1 MLLELNG
8 CELTKL
14 STYCLVL
21 YYYIIFLPDA
31 NLIVC
36 LHLATTFNECVCY
49 NNYSSVIIPLILAIV
64 SLLYPLPYPFLINKS
79 IFYMQGLNK
88 LNVILEINKAEPIDK
103 WSNQFQLYKYC
114 QIRLEFKQQIT
125 CNILENP
132 LE

>member
-1 MLLELNG
+1 MLELNH

-21 YYYIIFLPDA
+21 YYYIILLPDA

-36 LHLATTFNECVCY
+36 SHFATKFNEWVCY
-49 NNYSSVIIPLILAIV
+49 SNYSSVIIPLILAIV
-64 SLLYPLPYPFLINKS
+64 CLLYPLLYPFLINKS
-79 IFYMQGLNK
+79 IFYMRGLNK

-103 WSNQFQLYKYC
+103 WSNQFQLYKYF
-114 QIRLEFKQQIT
+114 QIRLKFQQQIT

-132 LE
+132 FD